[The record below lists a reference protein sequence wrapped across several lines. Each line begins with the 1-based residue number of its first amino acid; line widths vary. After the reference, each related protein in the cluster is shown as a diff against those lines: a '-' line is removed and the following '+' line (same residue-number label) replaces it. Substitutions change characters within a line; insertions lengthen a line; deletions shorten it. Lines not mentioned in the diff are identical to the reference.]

1 MKKGL
6 IFALLLGLASITY
19 ASNKIAIDYYDSGDY
34 TTAKSYFLS
43 GKMDAVDSYYLGQ
56 IYLKT
61 NKKDSAEYY
70 FNKGLQLDPANAY
83 NKVGLATLT
92 NDAKALATIAG
103 DKMFKKDPQML
114 IAVAEAFALNN
125 NQQQVDNYVARAKK
139 ADKKNPLAYL
149 FEGDQLMAQKKTN
162 DAVSKYENALYFD
175 PNSKVALL
183 KLSQVYENVRTQVAV
198 DYLNKAI
205 ELDPQ
210 YAVGLSSLGDLSYR
224 KGFYP
229 QALDAY
235 NKYFNVVKPSPADY
249 ERYVAILYFN
259 KKYDQAL
266 DAISK
271 ASDTF
276 VMNRLKMYSLNELQK
291 YDEALAAGK
300 KFFGMVKPGD
310 IILQDL
316 TTYADLLSRSK
327 QYAEA
332 ATYFDKAYKLDTTK
346 MDILKNLAKSYE
358 SAKDYPNATKCYQS
372 IASKADA
379 ALSDIFMLGRLYYIA
394 GTDETITDAALKTTY
409 LTQADNTFK
418 TVVERMPDN
427 HMGYFWRARTNTALD
442 PELTQGLAKPYYE
455 KALELMLPQK
465 DERKMEII
473 EAYRYLGYYYY
484 VKNDVVQAKS
494 IFNKIL
500 EIDPTNE
507 MALKFISSIDAP
519 KKPAATPKRGK

>member
-1 MKKGL
+1 MKKSL
-6 IFALLLGLASITY
+6 MFALLLGLVSVTY
-19 ASNKIAIDYYDSGDY
+19 ASNKIAIDYYDAGDY
-34 TTAKSYFLS
+34 ATAKSYFLN
-43 GKMDAVDSYYLGQ
+43 GNIDAMDSYYLGK
-56 IYLKT
+56 IYLIT
-61 NKKDSAEYY
+61 NKKDSAEFY
-70 FNKGLQLDPANAY
+70 FNKGLQLYPANAY
-83 NKVGLATLT
+83 NKVGLATLS
-92 NDAKALATIAG
+92 NDTKALSAIAG

-114 IAVAEAFALNN
+114 IAVAQAFAFNN

-139 ADKKNPLAYL
+139 ADKRHPLPFI
-149 FEGDQLMAQKKTN
+149 FEGDQFLAQKKTN
-162 DAVSKYENALYFD
+162 EAASKYENALYFD
-175 PNSKVALL
+175 PNSKIALL
-183 KLSQVYENVRTQVAV
+183 KLSQIYENVRTQVAV

-210 YAVGLSSLGDLSYR
+210 YAVGLASLGDLSYR

-235 NKYFNVVKPSPADY
+235 NKYFNVIKPSPADY

-276 VMNRLKMYSLNELQK
+276 VMNRLKMYSLTELGK
-291 YDEALAAGK
+291 YDEALAAGQ
-300 KFFGMVKPGD
+300 KFFNMVNSTD
-310 IILQDL
+310 IIAQDL
-316 TTYADLLSRSK
+316 TTYADLLSRNK

-332 ATYFDKAYKLDTTK
+332 ATYFNRAYKLDTTK
-346 MDILKNLAKSYE
+346 VDILKDLAKTYE
-358 SAKDYPNATKCYQS
+358 NAKDYGNATICYQTL
-372 IASKADA
+372 ASKPEA

-394 GTDETITDAALKTTY
+394 GNDETITDAALKATY

-427 HMGYFWRARTNTALD
+427 YMGYFWRARTNTALD

-465 DERKMEII
+465 DERKGEII

-484 VKNDVVQAKS
+484 VKNDMAQAKS
-494 IFNKIL
+494 TFNKIL
-500 EIDPTNE
+500 ELDPTNE
-507 MALKFISSIDAP
+507 TALQVIKNID
-519 KKPAATPKRGK
+519 TPKRPAGNRK